1 LIFHNEFGIVYE
13 LSNLNKVDDK
23 RYSDS
28 FLISVW
34 ERLKNPFHPG
44 NFTFSCHVILSV
56 FSLVI

>member
-1 LIFHNEFGIVYE
+1 MLFYKEKVQ

-34 ERLKNPFHPG
+34 ERSK
-44 NFTFSCHVILSV
+44 
-56 FSLVI
+56 